1 VLRQRVAVTQGLGT
15 SVGLSNPRA
24 WMDRALCRGK
34 DQGLFFPSVGASSTK
49 ARAIC
54 SMCPVGEQCL
64 AYALADNELSGVWG
78 GTTTQE
84 RRRLRTMA

>member
-1 VLRQRVAVTQGLGT
+1 VHNGVEATQESGT
-15 SVGLSNPRA
+15 SEDQSNSRA
-24 WMDRALCRGK
+24 WMERALCRGE
-34 DQGLFFPSVGASSTK
+34 DRDLFFPSVGASSTK

-54 SMCPVGEQCL
+54 STCPIGGQCL

-84 RRRLRTMA
+84 RKRLQTMT